1 MRRKRNLIKFITV
14 TSVFA
19 SFPLIFCTIKWIP
32 KITSAVEKY
41 SDIYVGNSAR
51 EYVYEKTEN
60 NTSNNNLATLE
71 NPVSEGFGSFIDD
84 YELDELITETISDSG
99 DKPYP
104 TQWNADSIGTIIQST
119 YCRFSGTKYFD
130 LEKAAQ
136 VRNETSLSNETL
148 YEESLKL
155 PDFKIEISS
164 EPQVLIMHTHTTET
178 YEPTEREK
186 YDTSFNYRTTDS
198 TYNMVM
204 VGNAIA
210 EELEKEGI
218 GVIHSSEIHD
228 YPSYNGSY
236 ERSART
242 VKEILE
248 KYPSIKVVLDIHRDA
263 ITDDDNLIAPIISID
278 DEEAA
283 QVMIIS
289 GCDDG
294 TMNMPNYLKNFR
306 FACLLQTQMELDHEG
321 FTRPILFDYRK
332 YNQDLTTGSLLI
344 EVGSHGNTLKQ
355 AETAGY
361 WIGESL
367 AKCLKKLA

>member
-60 NTSNNNLATLE
+60 NTSNNLATLE

-236 ERSART
+236 ERSAKT

-306 FACLLQTQMELDHEG
+306 FACLLQTQLELDHEG